1 VSGTSPRAI
10 IVLQLAKIKGFGE
23 LKRSFT
29 SDMEMLSLEFALMAF
44 GLALIS
50 CDVGGIYV
58 ICF

>member
-1 VSGTSPRAI
+1 M
-10 IVLQLAKIKGFGE
+10 LQLAKIKGFGE